1 MSDKKPLGLGIETDI
16 LECQELIE
24 EMTSGEIS
32 PVFKGVGIEDKWDQ
46 IVERLTLFISEA
58 EKLVEIM
65 REVETITDE
74 AVLLGASA
82 LKNLESAEN

>member
-16 LECQELIE
+16 RECQELIE
-24 EMTSGEIS
+24 EMTSKEFS
-32 PVFKGVGIEDKWDQ
+32 SVFKGVGIEDKWDQ

-65 REVETITDE
+65 REVETLTDE

-82 LKNLESAEN
+82 LEALESVEN